1 MRRKIQKTIAFSS
14 NLVYNNI
21 VKTKENA
28 FYPLTESPRSVK
40 VDKGLTFSAFRAFG
54 DESRVTALKVL

>member
-1 MRRKIQKTIAFSS
+1 MRRKIRKTIAFSL
-14 NLVYNNI
+14 NLVYNNT
-21 VKTKENA
+21 VKTKEYA

-40 VDKGLTFSAFRAFG
+40 ADKGLTLSAFRAFG